1 MGGTRRLVRVTV
13 RVVEGWFQIEFRE
26 NDGSVIYSVLPFGGL
41 LQFLKLLDL
50 ARPLVSFSVKLL
62 LSYNKKKLKPVSE
75 HDHSIKPK
83 TDPFKTLK
91 HLVLTWLMQELFLSL
106 SFTLSVVCERA
117 RESER
122 IYSHINFYL
131 MAAHSGGSLQRIIS
145 FHFKFPVHGHVCR
158 LIKIFLPPW
167 CR

>member
-1 MGGTRRLVRVTV
+1 MRTTV
-13 RVVEGWFQIEFRE
+13 QWSIQCCPSGVCSNFSNYWT
-26 NDGSVIYSVLPFGGL
+26 LHGL
-41 LQFLKLLDL
+41 LS
-50 ARPLVSFSVKLL
+50 PLVWNYFFLVI
-62 LSYNKKKLKPVSE
+62 KKKSKPVSE

-131 MAAHSGGSLQRIIS
+131 MAANSGGSLQRIIS

-167 CR
+167 CRWMTSTRLLPRC